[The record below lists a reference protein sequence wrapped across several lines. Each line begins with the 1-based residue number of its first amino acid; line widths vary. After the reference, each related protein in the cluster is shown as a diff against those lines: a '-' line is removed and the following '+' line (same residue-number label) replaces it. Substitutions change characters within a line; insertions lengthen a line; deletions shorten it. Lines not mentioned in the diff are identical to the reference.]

1 MLMQIIIS
9 SSVKFSIVAVSEVV
23 IVLVALFLN
32 ANLGSNMR
40 IPEQIN
46 YSGLNCE
53 LSIFCLGF
61 FILSFQAQ

>member
-1 MLMQIIIS
+1 MGNAYANINFLS
-9 SSVKFSIVAVSEVV
+9 LSKNSIVAVPEVV

-40 IPEQIN
+40 VPEQIN

-53 LSIFCLGF
+53 HSIFFWLY
-61 FILSFQAQ
+61 S